1 MMPLAG
7 FLSDWGRSPV
17 ITPAVYLNSDIV
29 LQHQLQRLSR
39 ACFLLGE
46 LPPLGST
53 DLLRREALLSA
64 SVCS

>member
-1 MMPLAG
+1 MPLADILG
-7 FLSDWGRSPV
+7 DRGRSAV
-17 ITPAVYLNSDIV
+17 IKAAVYLSFYIV

-53 DLLRREALLSA
+53 DLLRSEALLSA